1 MILRIY
7 YIFKILFSKINL
19 KILFSTLSFLFLGY
33 SISINLSKLLEL
45 SLDSS
50 VFMLMIFSTLLT
62 SLSLIANALAWKL
75 LLEANA
81 GKNIRINLL
90 ALFLKTNIFKYIP
103 GGIWHFVER
112 IRILKADLPF
122 SRLILIIA
130 IEPFLMILSASIW
143 IPMGDLPLYIKFFS
157 ILPFCIIYPPIRKG
171 IFFYLQRNVYN
182 KLRKI
187 DDMEDTFLNID
198 IHNSYLFKIPFRPFI
213 VEMVFIL
220 LRFLGFWLCLKAFSI
235 APDLGFLN
243 WLSIFSLAWII
254 GLVVPGAPGGIGVFE
269 SIILLITTKQELG
282 ASLISSLLCYRV
294 VSTISDVLTY
304 SLIRVNNRFNE
315 LFKLVR

>member
-1 MILRIY
+1 
-7 YIFKILFSKINL
+7 
-19 KILFSTLSFLFLGY
+19 
-33 SISINLSKLLEL
+33 
-45 SLDSS
+45 
-50 VFMLMIFSTLLT
+50 
-62 SLSLIANALAWKL
+62 
-75 LLEANA
+75 
-81 GKNIRINLL
+81 
-90 ALFLKTNIFKYIP
+90 
-103 GGIWHFVER
+103 
-112 IRILKADLPF
+112 
-122 SRLILIIA
+122 
-130 IEPFLMILSASIW
+130 
-143 IPMGDLPLYIKFFS
+143 
-157 ILPFCIIYPPIRKG
+157 
-171 IFFYLQRNVYN
+171 
-182 KLRKI
+182 
-187 DDMEDTFLNID
+187 MEDTFLNID